1 MTIVDQGTI
10 YNFFDPIEYNDLE
23 FLGHYI
29 IDGTFNSQ
37 NQSDPNL
44 LRLANHKL
52 PILTS
57 LIKDRLGPTIP
68 SKLPC
73 ITLLLCSLCQAQ
85 CCHNGRKIFM
95 MLHLNFITNY
105 CFLLQCGIGG
115 LGNVPWMSRWK
126 AVADTCFLAKG
137 QQISKQIVKL

>member
-57 LIKDRLGPTIP
+57 LIKDRLGPNIP

-73 ITLLLCSLCQAQ
+73 ILP
-85 CCHNGRKIFM
+85 
-95 MLHLNFITNY
+95 Y
-105 CFLLQCGIGG
+105 CFAASARRSVLTMG
-115 LGNVPWMSRWK
+115 
-126 AVADTCFLAKG
+126 AKY
-137 QQISKQIVKL
+137 L

>member
-57 LIKDRLGPTIP
+57 LIKDRLGPNIP
-68 SKLPC
+68 SKLLC
-73 ITLLLCSLCQAQ
+73 ILPYCFAASARRTVVTTVQ
-85 CCHNGRKIFM
+85 NIYDVGFE
-95 MLHLNFITNY
+95 LHTNY
-105 CFLLQCGIGG
+105 CFLYSMQYWLENIYNSHY
-115 LGNVPWMSRWK
+115 GNGVTSIF
-126 AVADTCFLAKG
+126 T
-137 QQISKQIVKL
+137 S